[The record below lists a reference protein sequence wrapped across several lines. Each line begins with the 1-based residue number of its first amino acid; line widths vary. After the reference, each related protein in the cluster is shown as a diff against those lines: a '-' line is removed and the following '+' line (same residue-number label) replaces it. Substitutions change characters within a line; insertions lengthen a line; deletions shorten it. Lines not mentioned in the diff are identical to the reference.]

1 MKCSSCPQWRK
12 GSGTGHCLKCDLYQE
27 IIMESGKRRSI
38 SMESVPEMVLD
49 NIPSLP
55 DEIRAI
61 EKIPLKYSTP
71 ILQKFFL
78 NATYEEIA
86 KHNSESIGNVRRKI
100 RFGIRL
106 IRKIKG
112 D

>member
-1 MKCSSCPQWRK
+1 MNCKGCPSYNHGR
-12 GSGTGHCLKCDLYQE
+12 GTGHCLKCDLYQK

-112 D
+112 S